1 MNKKKFNGSFSC
13 KKDIGKVRVTNE
25 DETKVLINSAGNV
38 LLMVAD
44 GMGGHNKGD
53 YASKET
59 IEIISQTFKDK
70 KGFISLFDAVS
81 WLKKITKLANN
92 RIYKIQ
98 DEDLMYKGMGTTL
111 SLVLIYKNKLISLS
125 CGDSRTYWVKD
136 GKLMQI
142 SEDQTY
148 VNFLLKSGQITKEEA
163 LVHPER
169 HVLTNAIGLFPSI
182 SIDIKILKYNGETV
196 FLCSDGLYNNVSEK
210 DILNILN
217 TNLNTEEKVE
227 SLINLGNFNG
237 GSDNMSIALWESLD
251 D

>member
-1 MNKKKFNGSFSC
+1 MSKKKFNGSFSF

-25 DETKVLINSAGNV
+25 DETRVLINSAGNV

-59 IEIISQTFKDK
+59 IEIVSQTFKDK

-81 WLKKITKLANN
+81 RLKRIAKLANS
-92 RIYKIQ
+92 RIYRIQ

-111 SLVLIYKNKLISLS
+111 SLVLIYKNKLISLN
-125 CGDSRTYWVKD
+125 CGDSRTYWVKN
-136 GKLMQI
+136 GELVQI

-182 SIDIKILKYNGETV
+182 SIDIKVLKYNGETV
-196 FLCSDGLYNNVSEK
+196 LLCSDGLYNNVSEK

-217 TNLNTEEKVE
+217 TKLNTEEKVE

>member
-1 MNKKKFNGSFSC
+1 MSKKKFNGSFSF

-25 DETKVLINSAGNV
+25 DETRVLINSTGNV

-59 IEIISQTFKDK
+59 IEIVSQTFKDK
-70 KGFISLFDAVS
+70 KGFLSLFDAVS
-81 WLKKITKLANN
+81 RLKRIAKLANS
-92 RIYKIQ
+92 RIYRIQ

-111 SLVLIYKNKLISLS
+111 SLVLIYKNKLISLN
-125 CGDSRTYWVKD
+125 CGDSRTYWVKN
-136 GKLMQI
+136 GELVQI

-182 SIDIKILKYNGETV
+182 SIDIKVLKYNGETV
-196 FLCSDGLYNNVSEK
+196 LLCSDGLYNNVSEK
-210 DILNILN
+210 DMLNILN
-217 TNLNTEEKVE
+217 TKLNTEEKVE

>member
-1 MNKKKFNGSFSC
+1 MSKKKFNGSFSF

-25 DETKVLINSAGNV
+25 DETRVLINSTGNV

-59 IEIISQTFKDK
+59 IEIVSQTFKDK

-81 WLKKITKLANN
+81 RLKRIAKLANS
-92 RIYKIQ
+92 RIYRIQ

-111 SLVLIYKNKLISLS
+111 SLVLIYKNKLISLN
-125 CGDSRTYWVKD
+125 CGDSRTYWVKN
-136 GKLMQI
+136 GELVQI

-182 SIDIKILKYNGETV
+182 SIDIKVLKYNGETV
-196 FLCSDGLYNNVSEK
+196 LLCSDGLYNNVSEK
-210 DILNILN
+210 DMLNILN
-217 TNLNTEEKVE
+217 TKLNTEEKVE

>member
-70 KGFISLFDAVS
+70 KGFLSLFDAVR
-81 WLKKITKLANN
+81 WLKKIIKLANN

-98 DEDLMYKGMGTTL
+98 DED
-111 SLVLIYKNKLISLS
+111 
-125 CGDSRTYWVKD
+125 
-136 GKLMQI
+136 
-142 SEDQTY
+142 
-148 VNFLLKSGQITKEEA
+148 
-163 LVHPER
+163 
-169 HVLTNAIGLFPSI
+169 
-182 SIDIKILKYNGETV
+182 
-196 FLCSDGLYNNVSEK
+196 
-210 DILNILN
+210 
-217 TNLNTEEKVE
+217 
-227 SLINLGNFNG
+227 
-237 GSDNMSIALWESLD
+237 
-251 D
+251 

>member
-1 MNKKKFNGSFSC
+1 MSKKKFNGSFSF

-25 DETKVLINSAGNV
+25 DETRVLINSAGNV

-59 IEIISQTFKDK
+59 IEIVSQTFKDK

-81 WLKKITKLANN
+81 RLKRIAKLANS
-92 RIYKIQ
+92 RIYRIQ

-111 SLVLIYKNKLISLS
+111 SLVLIYKNKLISLN
-125 CGDSRTYWVKD
+125 CGDSRTYWVKN
-136 GKLMQI
+136 GELVQI

-182 SIDIKILKYNGETV
+182 SIDIKVLKYNGETV
-196 FLCSDGLYNNVSEK
+196 LLCSDGLYNNVSEK
-210 DILNILN
+210 DMLNILN
-217 TNLNTEEKVE
+217 TKLNTEEKVE